1 MTINRKSILVQS
13 STGSSMNVTTDKVE
27 GDGYYG
33 YSDGTHTLA
42 VAFSAFKGRV
52 SVQGTLSLTPT
63 ETDWFSIQIQAGL
76 PASQGGYK
84 QFPVSGT
91 AGYTG
96 VEAYTVVGNFTYLRV
111 VIDRSHLG
119 DGTTYATD
127 YGSINYIRM
136 SA

>member
-76 PASQGGYK
+76 P
-84 QFPVSGT
+84 VSGT